1 MSTWTPA
8 RIAEH
13 LSSPPLTAVGVA
25 EMVVAEETV
34 FVIAVERVV
43 AVDNVVADEIVVY
56 EVEYNV
62 VSVVVA
68 SSGAANTLGRKPATA
83 AMAETIPKARIIIIS
98 LRSGLSKDWEGA
110 VWAKGMR
117 SNVFST
123 PTLGC
128 SSYIRS
134 TESAWLLARTSLV
147 MIYVAG
153 ERRLVRRN
161 TRNIRHIYTNL
172 WGWGSSTRDAGT

>member
-1 MSTWTPA
+1 M
-8 RIAEH
+8 
-13 LSSPPLTAVGVA
+13 SSPPLTAVGVA

-110 VWAKGMR
+110 V
-117 SNVFST
+117 
-123 PTLGC
+123 
-128 SSYIRS
+128 
-134 TESAWLLARTSLV
+134 
-147 MIYVAG
+147 
-153 ERRLVRRN
+153 
-161 TRNIRHIYTNL
+161 
-172 WGWGSSTRDAGT
+172 